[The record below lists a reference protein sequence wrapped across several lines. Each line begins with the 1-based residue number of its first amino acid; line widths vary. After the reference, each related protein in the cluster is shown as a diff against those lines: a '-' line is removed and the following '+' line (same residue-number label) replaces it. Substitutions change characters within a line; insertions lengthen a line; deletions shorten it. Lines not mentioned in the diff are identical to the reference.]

1 MVCGSRRVFGTPIGS
16 AGSARTMVAS
26 DEELVGNEE
35 AFWMGLLNYECI
47 NTANVPRSDR
57 RLQREGG
64 SFMGETSW
72 IARRPAES
80 LDRGGAGR

>member
-1 MVCGSRRVFGTPIGS
+1 MFGTPIGS
-16 AGSARTMVAS
+16 AGSAEAMVAS
-26 DEELVGNEE
+26 DEKLVGNGE
-35 AFWMGLLNYECI
+35 AFWKDLLNDECI

-57 RLQREGG
+57 RLQRESG
-64 SFMGETSW
+64 SFMGESSW

>member
-1 MVCGSRRVFGTPIGS
+1 MVWGSRRVFGTLIGS
-16 AGSARTMVAS
+16 AGSAEAMVTS
-26 DEELVGNEE
+26 DEKLVGNEE
-35 AFWMGLLNYECI
+35 AFWMSLLNDEGI

-57 RLQREGG
+57 RLQRESG
-64 SFMGETSW
+64 SFMGESSW